1 MVKHFIFL
9 ELKSF
14 FRSAS
19 FGKSIALKI
28 LLGFLAVY
36 FSLTFIGL
44 GIILPELLES
54 TNPKISPFITIQKFI
69 GAWIIFELMLRFVM
83 QTLPVINIKSFLTL
97 NVKKT
102 TIINY
107 VLVKSLFSYYNFI
120 GLFIAVPFIVVC
132 FLKDMVTFS
141 EGIIWIVAIKFI
153 VFIIN
158 FLNFLIKK
166 TFSSNFIK
174 FLPFVIPVLTLA
186 VLEYFAVFNTSVY
199 ISKAMLFLVANPI
212 SLLLLIGV
220 VALIYYLNYKYLS
233 ANFYL
238 DSFLKTKENIADSK
252 DYSWTRRF
260 GSIAP
265 FLQLDLKLIWRN
277 KRPRTT
283 VLLSIL
289 FLAYGFIFFSN
300 PTYKEIPAF
309 YVFAGIF
316 VTGIFMI
323 NFGQFIPSWDS
334 NYFGLIHTQNI
345 PFKNYLLSKAGLLTF
360 SVVVLG
366 LLALPYGY
374 FGWNI
379 FGIILA
385 CMLYNVGINVL
396 VILYAG
402 SFNKKKIDLEKSP
415 FMNYQGTGAA
425 QWIVGF
431 PLLFIPIL
439 SWYGIYK
446 LTNPEIATIAL
457 AALGVV
463 GILLRSFFITKIVLG
478 YQKRKYSTL
487 QGFKQQEN

>member
-1 MVKHFIFL
+1 MF
-9 ELKSF
+9 
-14 FRSAS
+14 
-19 FGKSIALKI
+19 
-28 LLGFLAVY
+28 
-36 FSLTFIGL
+36 T
-44 GIILPELLES
+44 
-54 TNPKISPFITIQKFI
+54 
-69 GAWIIFELMLRFVM
+69 
-83 QTLPVINIKSFLTL
+83 
-97 NVKKT
+97 
-102 TIINY
+102 
-107 VLVKSLFSYYNFI
+107 LVKQ
-120 GLFIAVPFIVVC
+120 C
-132 FLKDMVTFS
+132 F
-141 EGIIWIVAIKFI
+141 
-153 VFIIN
+153 
-158 FLNFLIKK
+158 
-166 TFSSNFIK
+166 
-174 FLPFVIPVLTLA
+174 
-186 VLEYFAVFNTSVY
+186 
-199 ISKAMLFLVANPI
+199 FLVANPI

-220 VALIYYLNYKYLS
+220 VALTYYLNYKYLI

-300 PTYKEIPAF
+300 PSYKDIPAF

-366 LLALPYGY
+366 LLSLPYGY

-385 CMLYNVGINVL
+385 CILYNVGVNVL

-439 SWYGIYK
+439 CWYGIYK
-446 LTNPEIATIAL
+446 LTNQEIATIAL
-457 AALGVV
+457 ATLGVV
-463 GILLRSFFITKIVLG
+463 GVLLRSFFINKIVLG